1 MKRHL
6 PLILFLAATVPA
18 AHAANAGDWEVKFGL
33 HSVTPKSDNG
43 HLAAGTLAADVGS
56 SLRPTISVEYRITPN
71 LGVEVLGALP
81 FQHDVKLNGAKAATV
96 KHLPP
101 TLTLQWHFMPGG
113 NMDPFVGLGLN
124 YTRFF
129 SIDETGPLAGT
140 RLDLGN
146 SWGPSAHA
154 GVAFAL
160 SDRWSLTGDVR
171 WARIRTD
178 AKVDGAKVGTVAI
191 DPMVYGFALGY
202 RF

>member
-6 PLILFLAATVPA
+6 PLILFLAAVAPA
-18 AHAANAGDWEVKFGL
+18 AHAAKAGDWEVKFGL

-43 HLAAGTLAADVGS
+43 HLAGGALKTDVDNS
-56 SLRPTISVEYRITPN
+56 VRPTVSLEYRITPN
-71 LGVEVLGALP
+71 LGVEVLAALP
-81 FQHDVKLNGAKAATV
+81 FEHDVKLNGAKAATV
-96 KHLPP
+96 KQLPP
-101 TLTLQWHFMPGG
+101 TVTLQWHFLPDG
-113 NMDPFVGLGLN
+113 NIDPFVGVGLT

-129 SIDETGPLAGT
+129 SIDETGPIAGT
-140 RLDLGN
+140 RLDLDD

-178 AKVDGAKVGTVAI
+178 AKVDGVKVGTVNI
-191 DPMVYGFALGY
+191 DPMVYGLAVGY